1 MKYLALILFILLADN
16 LKQDVPSVQ
25 DYPGLQ
31 AQVDSL
37 KNGEV
42 SKEVKA
48 SLALR
53 ALQDSDTISNPS
65 VRSEFLTE
73 LSYTSMKQLDSAF
86 FRRINTGVRARGLRD
101 KDTLLLA
108 NSAWDLGIFME
119 DRNLRDS
126 AFYYFAESRDYF
138 QAFGDLYGS
147 GRMHLAM
154 AKQQNWA
161 KDHIGAETSALAGV
175 RDFEK
180 IQDTINLFYSFNEL
194 GIIAKDMGDYEQALD
209 YYDRAENY
217 LGKLKDPGIKRNIL
231 ANNRG
236 NVYRDIGDY
245 RNAQKYYE
253 SSLTDGLVKEKNQ
266 DSYAR
271 TLTNLGKV
279 LFEQGDMENALTRYT
294 EALELRKQQGKV
306 ASLASISYYLAEYW
320 LGQNDTTRASAYL
333 EDALNYAQEGGD
345 NDRLLELYP
354 LAARIHPEQATEYM
368 QAYAELSEKI
378 IQEERQQRNKFARI
392 RFQTQ
397 EYIDRARLLTE
408 RQQLYA
414 GVALGVLLLGI
425 SVIVIIYQRIRN
437 QKLRFEQQQ
446 QATNQEI
453 FTLLLSQNEKIEEGK
468 SAVQKQISEELHDG
482 VLGAMNGI
490 RMVLLGL
497 NGREDEASIKMRAEA
512 LEKLKS
518 VQEEIRTISHQLSD
532 AAYRQFHNFVISIEE
547 MVREVCDPAG
557 LKYHFEYD
565 NDTDWDGLGGE
576 VKINLYRILQECL
589 QNVIKHAKASLVTIT
604 MEQRQDHLC
613 ICVKDDGVGF
623 RKEIKKK
630 GIGQKNINSRV
641 ESLKG
646 KWKLISSP
654 GKGTEIQI
662 EIPYGSEKEIE
673 VREEMV
679 IEE

>member
-1 MKYLALILFILLADN
+1 MKYLALILFILLAEN
-16 LKQDVPSVQ
+16 LKEDVPSVQ

-31 AQVDSL
+31 AQLDSL
-37 KNGEV
+37 KNE
-42 SKEVKA
+42 ELPREIKA
-48 SLALR
+48 TLALR
-53 ALQDSDTISNPS
+53 ALQYSDTISNPS
-65 VRSEFLTE
+65 VRSEFLTD
-73 LSYTSMKQLDSAF
+73 LSYTALKELDSAF
-86 FRRINTGVRARGLRD
+86 FRRINKGARARGLRD

-154 AKQQNWA
+154 ANQQNWA

-180 IQDTINLFYSFNEL
+180 IRDTINLFYGFNQL
-194 GIIAKDMGDYEQALD
+194 GIIAKDMGEYEQAFE
-209 YYDRAENY
+209 YYERAEEY
-217 LGKLKDPGIKRNIL
+217 LSIIEDPGIKPNTL
-231 ANNRG
+231 NNNLG
-236 NVYRDIGDY
+236 NVYREM
-245 RNAQKYYE
+245 RNFPKAQEYFE
-253 SSLTDGLVKEKNQ
+253 RALADGVLKEQNV

-279 LFEQGDMENALTRYT
+279 LFEQGDMEDALTRYT

-306 ASLASISYYLAEYW
+306 VSLASISYYLAEYW
-320 LGQNDTTRASAYL
+320 LAQKDTTRASAYL
-333 EDALNYAQEGGD
+333 QDGLSYAELGGD
-345 NDRLLELYP
+345 NDRLLELYT

-368 QAYAELSEKI
+368 QTYAELSEKI
-378 IQEERQQRNKFARI
+378 ILEERQQRNKFARI

-397 EYIDRARLLTE
+397 EYIDQARLLTE

-512 LEKLKS
+512 LEKLKN

-532 AAYRQFHNFVISIEE
+532 AAYQQFHNFVISIEE
-547 MVREVCDPAG
+547 MVREVCEPAG

-589 QNVIKHAKASLVTIT
+589 QNVIKHAKASLVSIT

-613 ICVKDDGVGF
+613 ICIKDDGVGF

-630 GIGQKNINSRV
+630 GIGQKNISSRV

-654 GKGTEIQI
+654 GNGTEIQI